1 MHQIL
6 IHVCI
11 SLDRHNDKY
20 DLHPMYWFIWWYP
33 AHNCAISQKK
43 TFTILTNLLGC
54 HHLVSPH
61 RKSDDN
67 EFEGRV
73 SVSNISD
80 PVSYFTV
87 PSAEGN
93 SILWPLSS
101 WIDAISNRA
110 RNPGSHSLQWRH
122 NERDAVS
129 NHQTRDCLLNL
140 LFRRRSK
147 KASKLRVTGLCW
159 GNSPV
164 TGELPTQRA
173 SNAENVSIWW
183 RHRVLGLLSCFPTLI
198 SSQSQVFE
206 NHLKIGHP

>member
-1 MHQIL
+1 MGIMRWRWKIKKQTSYKYPVIQSDIGFWAFGRTINAHLVVLLVHFFYEIKWFMHQIL

-54 HHLVSPH
+54 HHLVLPH

-147 KASKLRVTGLCW
+147 KASKLRVTGLC
-159 GNSPV
+159 
-164 TGELPTQRA
+164 
-173 SNAENVSIWW
+173 
-183 RHRVLGLLSCFPTLI
+183 
-198 SSQSQVFE
+198 
-206 NHLKIGHP
+206 